1 MRFVKTDVL
10 SKLRGGDRLSLAR
23 SGEIVRKIANDPEL
37 FAQVFEGLLSV
48 DPILRMRAADAIE
61 KATRK
66 HPELLKSYKRGLLR
80 KIALIDQQEV
90 RWHVAQILPRLQMT
104 AKERHHAV
112 SILLDYL
119 EDKSSIVRTFAM
131 QGLADFAMG
140 DPRLRARVAPLIEFL
155 TSEGTP
161 AMRARGRKL
170 LVQLKR

>member
-1 MRFVKTDVL
+1 MRLVKTDVL
-10 SKLRGGDRLSLAR
+10 SRLRGGNRRSLGR
-23 SGEIVRKIANDPEL
+23 SGEIALKIANDPEL
-37 FAQVFEGLLSV
+37 LAQVFEGLLSV
-48 DPILRMRAADAIE
+48 DPVLRMRAADAIE

-66 HPELLKSYKRGLLR
+66 HPELLKPYKRRLLR
-80 KIALIDQQEV
+80 EIALIDQQEV

-104 AKERHHAV
+104 AKERQHAV

-131 QGLADFAMG
+131 QGLADFAME
-140 DPRLRARVAPLIEFL
+140 DAQLRARVAPLIEFL
-155 TSEGTP
+155 TSKGTA